1 METSKLDQKKKTIFI
16 IIAVIV
22 LVILT
27 GMVFGVIA
35 LSRSGAENIETVR
48 DIFII
53 ILAFESLLIGGA
65 LIILIIQLAL
75 LSNLIQNELTPIL
88 TSTKETVKTV
98 KGTSTFISEKSI
110 APIVSAAGILAGGKK
125 LFELVGFIRE
135 KKKE

>member
-1 METSKLDQKKKTIFI
+1 MENSKHDKSKKTIFI
-16 IIAVIV
+16 IVAVTLLLILAATAIGIV
-22 LVILT
+22 L
-27 GMVFGVIA
+27 
-35 LSRSGAENIETVR
+35 LSRSGSENIEKVR

-53 ILAFESLLIGGA
+53 VLAFESLLIGGA

-98 KGTSTFISEKSI
+98 KGTSKFISEKAI
-110 APIVSAAGILAGGKK
+110 APIVSVAGIIAGGRK
-125 LFELVGFIRE
+125 LFELVGFIRD

>member
-1 METSKLDQKKKTIFI
+1 METSKQDQNKKTIFI
-16 IIAVIV
+16 IIAVV
-22 LVILT
+22 MLVILT
-27 GMVFGVIA
+27 GMVFGIIA

-98 KGTSTFISEKSI
+98 KGTSKFIAEKAI

>member
-1 METSKLDQKKKTIFI
+1 METSKQDQKKKTIFI
-16 IIAVIV
+16 VIAVIM
-22 LVILT
+22 LLILA
-27 GMVFGVIA
+27 GMVFGIIA

-53 ILAFESLLIGGA
+53 VLAFESLLIGAA

-75 LSNLIQNELTPIL
+75 LSNLIQNELAPIL
-88 TSTKETVKTV
+88 SSTKETVKTV
-98 KGTSTFISEKSI
+98 KGTSKFISEKAI
-110 APIVSAAGILAGGKK
+110 APIVSAAGIVAGGKK

>member
-1 METSKLDQKKKTIFI
+1 METSKQDQKKKTIFI
-16 IIAVIV
+16 VIAVIM
-22 LVILT
+22 LLILA
-27 GMVFGVIA
+27 GMVFGIIA

-53 ILAFESLLIGGA
+53 VLAFESLLIGAA

-75 LSNLIQNELTPIL
+75 LSNLIQNELSSIL
-88 TSTKETVKTV
+88 LSTKETVKTV
-98 KGTSTFISEKSI
+98 KGTSKFISEKAI

>member
-1 METSKLDQKKKTIFI
+1 METSKQDQKKKTIFI
-16 IIAVIV
+16 VIAVTMF
-22 LVILT
+22 LILA
-27 GMVFGVIA
+27 GIAVGIIA
-35 LSRSGAENIETVR
+35 LSRSGAENIEKVR

-75 LSNLIQNELTPIL
+75 LSNLIQDELTPIL
-88 TSTKETVKTV
+88 TSTKDTINTV
-98 KGTSTFISEKSI
+98 KGTSQFISDKAI
-110 APIVSAAGILAGGKK
+110 APIVSAAGIIAGGRK